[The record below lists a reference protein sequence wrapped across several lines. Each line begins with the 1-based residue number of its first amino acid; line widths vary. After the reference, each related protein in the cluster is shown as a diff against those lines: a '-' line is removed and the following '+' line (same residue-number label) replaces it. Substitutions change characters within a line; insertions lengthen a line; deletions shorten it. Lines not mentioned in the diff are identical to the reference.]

1 MTYGKPLNTAPLK
14 PAVLHIL
21 LALSPGQMHGLGIA
35 DAIEEETD
43 GEIRVG
49 PGTLYRSL
57 KEMTAAQLV
66 APVDATSGTDPRRKY
81 YRLTDLG
88 LEVLQAEAARLA
100 RIVEVARRRHVLSG
114 NA

>member
-35 DAIEEETD
+35 DAIDKETG

-49 PGTLYRSL
+49 SGTLYRSL
-57 KEMTAAQLV
+57 T
-66 APVDATSGTDPRRKY
+66 GRRKSGDSTKH
-81 YRLTDLG
+81 RP
-88 LEVLQAEAARLA
+88 AAARWVRSEPTSSTWLTT
-100 RIVEVARRRHVLSG
+100 S
-114 NA
+114 